1 MTVIDKEWEDGD
13 DSALEDSL
21 VDDVRL
27 MFFDLVEGLREEMGV
42 HDEPSLH
49 LVESVHDWSL
59 RLLELGI
66 LSDSEFEVYHE
77 LVNEAGLRT
86 EME

>member
-1 MTVIDKEWEDGD
+1 MKQEN
-13 DSALEDSL
+13 L

-27 MFFDLVEGLREEMGV
+27 MFFDLVEGLREEMEV

-66 LSDSEFEVYHE
+66 LSDIEFEVYHE
-77 LVNEAGLRT
+77 LVNEAGKRT